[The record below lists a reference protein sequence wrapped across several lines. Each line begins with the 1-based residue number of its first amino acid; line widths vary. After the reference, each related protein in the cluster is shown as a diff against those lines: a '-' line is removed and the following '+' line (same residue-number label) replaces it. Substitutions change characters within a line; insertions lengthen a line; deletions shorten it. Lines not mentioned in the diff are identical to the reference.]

1 MFHSDK
7 ELFRHIFDEIQ
18 FIESNV
24 RDLDEA
30 AFLSDDTLKRAFA
43 RSLEIIGEA
52 VKNLSNQLIIENPQ
66 VAWRNIA
73 GMRDKLIHGY
83 FSVNYKLVW
92 DVVKNVIPDFKSQ
105 LQEIM
110 DTNSDIFS

>member
-7 ELFRHIFDEIQ
+7 ELFQHVFDEIHFLEDKTQ
-18 FIESNV
+18 GIDESTF
-24 RDLDEA
+24 LD
-30 AFLSDDTLKRAFA
+30 DNTLKRAFA

-52 VKNLSNQLIIENPQ
+52 VKNLSNRLVIENPQ
-66 VAWRNIA
+66 VPWRNIA

-92 DVVKNVIPDFKSQ
+92 DVVKNILPEFKSQ
-105 LQEIM
+105 LQKIVDKNPEL
-110 DTNSDIFS
+110 FS

>member
-7 ELFRHIFDEIQ
+7 ELFKHILDEIE
-18 FIESNV
+18 FIENETRSLSEEV
-24 RDLDEA
+24 
-30 AFLSDDTLKRAFA
+30 FLNDNKSKRAFA

-52 VKNLSNQLIIENPQ
+52 VKNLSNDTILNNPQ
-66 VAWRNIA
+66 IKWRNIA

-92 DVVKNVIPDFKSQ
+92 DVAVNIIPTFKNDIK
-105 LQEIM
+105 EIM
-110 DTNSDIFS
+110 NNNPGNFS

>member
-7 ELFRHIFDEIQ
+7 ELFKHILDEID
-18 FIESNV
+18 FIENETRTLSEEV
-24 RDLDEA
+24 
-30 AFLSDDTLKRAFA
+30 FLNDNKSKRAFA

-52 VKNLSNQLIIENPQ
+52 VKNLSNETIRNNPQ
-66 VAWRNIA
+66 IKWRNIA

-92 DVVKNVIPDFKSQ
+92 DVAVNVIPTFK
-105 LQEIM
+105 
-110 DTNSDIFS
+110 NDIKKIIDKP

>member
-7 ELFRHIFDEIQ
+7 ELFQHIFDEIQ
-18 FIESNV
+18 FLEAKVQGIDESI
-24 RDLDEA
+24 
-30 AFLSDDTLKRAFA
+30 FLNDNTLKRAFA

-52 VKNLSNQLIIENPQ
+52 VKNLSNQLVTENPQ
-66 VAWRNIA
+66 VSWRNIA

-92 DVVKNVIPDFKSQ
+92 DVVKNIIPEFKLQ
-105 LQEIM
+105 LLKIM
-110 DTNSDIFS
+110 ERNPGIFS